1 MTTMMTFTRSVS
13 GCSSSV
19 VPDLFRDP
27 FDAPFVLL
35 KRPPVGHC
43 CGVPLPN
50 WDGTP
55 AHSSGAR
62 GRHNGQ
68 PLPGLWRLQGGVA

>member
-1 MTTMMTFTRSVS
+1 MTTFTGGVS
-13 GCSSSV
+13 SHSSSV
-19 VPDLFRDP
+19 VPDPFRDP

-43 CGVPLPN
+43 SGAPGLN

-62 GRHNGQ
+62 GHHTDQ
-68 PLPGLWRLQGGVA
+68 PPTTSWRRQGGVA

>member
-1 MTTMMTFTRSVS
+1 MTTMTTFKEGMS
-13 GCSSSV
+13 GRSSSG
-19 VPDLFRDP
+19 VPGPFRDP

-55 AHSSGAR
+55 AHSSGVR
-62 GRHNGQ
+62 GRHAAQ
-68 PLPGLWRLQGGVA
+68 PLPSLWRQQGGVA